1 MGLFRTSDSI
11 VSQAMPLT
19 AAMIASIDQRPAWLF
34 ENQSGTLGTNLNS
47 SVIYCGAMAAD
58 STISVILPGVA
69 SKSVS
74 AFTLTSGGSG
84 YQESGSANIAT
95 TVSPSPGS
103 GLTVDITVP
112 VPTTN
117 ALTPGTGYSV
127 GAFTVT
133 GGTAGASG
141 LSGTIDSFTGGGA
154 NGPIATFTILDG
166 GQGYT
171 AADILTIVQ
180 GANDDARITLATA
193 PNGAVTAAV
202 IGNSAGLNYS
212 IGDVITIAQAGS
224 GLNATLTVTD
234 ILLKPLSSQA
244 ITFAGLQPGSIL
256 PVAVDY
262 VTAVS
267 GTGMT
272 VANFIVGR

>member
-133 GGTAGASG
+133 GGSG
-141 LSGTIDSFTGGGA
+141 TGLNGTIDSVNTGA
-154 NGPIATFTILDG
+154 IATFTILDG

-171 AADILTIVQ
+171 AADVLTIIQ
-180 GANDDARITLATA
+180 GGSGDNATITLATA
-193 PNGAVTAAV
+193 PNGAVTAAA

-224 GLNATLTVTD
+224 GLNATLTVTS

-244 ITFAGLQPGSIL
+244 ITFAGLQSGSIL

>member
-58 STISVILPGVA
+58 STVSVILPGVA

-133 GGTAGASG
+133 GGSG
-141 LSGTIDSFTGGGA
+141 TGLNGTIDSVNTGA
-154 NGPIATFTILDG
+154 IATFTILDG

-262 VTAVS
+262 VTAVA